1 MIGIYLLF
9 VLAGRPFYRLALDY
23 DKNEWLYGFLGILS
37 FFIGSNVAAFFL
49 VFFLTLFAGID
60 FTTYDENLLGLIGVP
75 FGILACYL
83 YYKFLKKKWENST
96 VMEGNADVLDDNFL
110 R

>member
-1 MIGIYLLF
+1 MLGIYLLF

-49 VFFLTLFAGID
+49 VLFLTLFGIID
-60 FTTYDENLLGLIGVP
+60 FTQYDENVLGLIGVP
-75 FGILACYL
+75 FGILTCWL
-83 YYKFLKKKWENST
+83 YYKNLNKRWERGTVVNS
-96 VMEGNADVLDDNFL
+96 NADVLDDDFL
-110 R
+110 K

>member
-1 MIGIYLLF
+1 MIGICLLF

-23 DKNEWLYGFLGILS
+23 DKNEWLYGLLGILS
-37 FFIGSNVAAFFL
+37 FFLGCNVAAFFIVL
-49 VFFLTLFAGID
+49 LLTLFGGID
-60 FTTYDENLLGLIGVP
+60 FTTYEDYVLGLIGVP
-75 FGILACYL
+75 FGILACWL

-110 R
+110 K